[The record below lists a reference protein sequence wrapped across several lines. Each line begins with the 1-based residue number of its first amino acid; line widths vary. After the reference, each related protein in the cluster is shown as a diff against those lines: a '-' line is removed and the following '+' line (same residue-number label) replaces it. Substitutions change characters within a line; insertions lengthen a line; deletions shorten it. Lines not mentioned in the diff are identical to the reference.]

1 MPVEQGRF
9 AATIAGAERGQR
21 FARAGRKQFDLAGFD
36 DVQLAGNVAFLEQA
50 GASGDFHEQVF
61 ARSHDVRIREA
72 AAPRPP
78 DYADACQFKAIAA
91 IFTVSC
97 IPGA

>member
-1 MPVEQGRF
+1 
-9 AATIAGAERGQR
+9 
-21 FARAGRKQFDLAGFD
+21 
-36 DVQLAGNVAFLEQA
+36 
-50 GASGDFHEQVF
+50 
-61 ARSHDVRIREA
+61 VRIREA

-97 IPGA
+97 VLRI